1 MMIML
6 AFAQAVAS
14 DQQQIM
20 QILLAHQRRQ
30 QDLFIAL
37 GIALGFHTGLSI
49 YRLVKKPPVDKSEIL
64 PK

>member
-49 YRLVKKPPVDKSEIL
+49 YRLRSTCSVFRTFAKKL
-64 PK
+64 